1 MDSSQRF
8 GHTLAP
14 KLALRHGPRQSIS
27 VNRAGKQGTLR
38 RVPNQ
43 TASITASDIDDDKPE
58 RDGRASLLAFIAALD
73 ASARSLRRG
82 GCGDHTIDARVLG
95 QGVIKSLRTVP
106 DEIGAA
112 VGFPLIRV
120 ITARGEM
127 LAKRHKLMADW
138 DRFCQGR

>member
-1 MDSSQRF
+1 VDSSQRF

-58 RDGRASLLAFIAALD
+58 RDGRASLLAIAALD
-73 ASARSLRRG
+73 SFGILQRVHLSPADHRARL
-82 GCGDHTIDARVLG
+82 
-95 QGVIKSLRTVP
+95 
-106 DEIGAA
+106 
-112 VGFPLIRV
+112 
-120 ITARGEM
+120 
-127 LAKRHKLMADW
+127 W
-138 DRFCQGR
+138 RFL

>member
-1 MDSSQRF
+1 MDSSQRS

-27 VNRAGKQGTLR
+27 VNRAGKQVTLR

-43 TASITASDIDDDKPE
+43 TASITASDIDDDKLK

-112 VGFPLIRV
+112 VGFRLY
-120 ITARGEM
+120 G
-127 LAKRHKLMADW
+127 
-138 DRFCQGR
+138 